1 MIVEGLLWDLLSQSL
16 RDLLSGLAIAV
27 IVHSLEGSSIALA
40 IRSVDRSL
48 DPTLQKGRG
57 MCWGWSALRKIGDLM
72 IVEGLLWDLLSG
84 LAIAVI
90 VHSLEGSS
98 IALAIHSL
106 EGSSIALAI
115 HSLEGSSIALAIHSL
130 EGSSIAL
137 AIHSLDPSLS
147 AQLIAPYN
155 GPQNTPLK
163 TYRTTINLRVV
174 QCIRK
179 RALLLRPDGNR
190 QNPHFRIPLFIPLN
204 QPMRHLPAQ

>member
-1 MIVEGLLWDLLSQSL
+1 MI
-16 RDLLSGLAIAV
+16 A
-27 IVHSLEGSSIALA
+27 
-40 IRSVDRSL
+40 
-48 DPTLQKGRG
+48 
-57 MCWGWSALRKIGDLM
+57 LM

-106 EGSSIALAI
+106 
-115 HSLEGSSIALAIHSL
+115 
-130 EGSSIAL
+130 
-137 AIHSLDPSLS
+137 DPSLS
-147 AQLIAPYN
+147 AQLIAPLIPPYN

-163 TYRTTINLRVV
+163 IFRTTINLRVV

-179 RALLLRPDGNR
+179 RALLLRPDDNR
-190 QNPHFRIPLFIPLN
+190 QNPHFRIPLLIPLN